1 MWSGIVSVKAIFKK
15 MDDTK
20 IACSEIQSSG
30 VVGNGGVYL
39 TDVLL
44 SRVQYRI

>member
-1 MWSGIVSVKAIFKK
+1 MEWNCFSQSDIQEDGGR
-15 MDDTK
+15 K
-20 IACSEIQSSG
+20 IACSEIQSSV
-30 VVGNGGVYL
+30 VVGKGGVYL